1 MDVSLRTN
9 RGITMNPSKAIIVA
23 AIVIGACVLTH
34 LGYTVYHDRS
44 VAEAARQENEK
55 RLKAIAENDR
65 KIQSKEVWKKAL
77 KFIDVD
83 FDKWLTKEVKADNI
97 LIIRWAWVKAFDLAD
112 IEWHDASNVTV
123 HGILGASSE
132 PDGPNFSWTRKLH
145 LNSDGVDS
153 WWQSED
159 PQFQS
164 VTLTPDQ
171 HKHMLTQTI
180 VMPEKEIDRRWP
192 AQTSPLVR

>member
-1 MDVSLRTN
+1 
-9 RGITMNPSKAIIVA
+9 MNQSKAIIVA
-23 AIVIGACVLTH
+23 AIVIGASVLTH

-44 VAEAARQENEK
+44 VAEAARQENAK

-83 FDKWLTKEVKADNI
+83 FDKWLTKETKVDKNHI

-123 HGILGASSE
+123 HGILGATSE
-132 PDGPNFSWTRKLH
+132 SDGSNEHHFSWTRKLH

-164 VTLTPDQ
+164 VTLMPDQ

-180 VMPEKEIDRRWP
+180 VMPQREIE
-192 AQTSPLVR
+192 LVR